1 MLTGCPIN
9 KLEINYKSVKQDGSR
24 SGPKLSWFANLYLCM
39 STVKIFTTSYI
50 LSANSGESLIKY
62 IYVLQLW

>member
-24 SGPKLSWFANLYLCM
+24 SGPKL
-39 STVKIFTTSYI
+39 I
-50 LSANSGESLIKY
+50 LSQSGSKMYSVSHKEE
-62 IYVLQLW
+62 